1 MHKAGLPANL
11 AREIWFT
18 SMDYLNTGAD
28 RATFSNSRTAVLTA
42 ADKVFSKKSLSSS
55 DKKKYK
61 KYITD
66 AFDAVGITG

>member
-1 MHKAGLPANL
+1 MHGL
-11 AREIWFT
+11 RCCRT
-18 SMDYLNTGAD
+18 SD
-28 RATFSNSRTAVLTA
+28 SRTAVLTA